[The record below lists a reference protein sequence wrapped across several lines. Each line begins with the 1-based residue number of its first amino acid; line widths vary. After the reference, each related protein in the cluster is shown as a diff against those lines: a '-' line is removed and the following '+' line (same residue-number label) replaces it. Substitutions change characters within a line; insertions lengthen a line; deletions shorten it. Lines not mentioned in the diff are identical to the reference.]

1 MLFIS
6 LELIS
11 CPLPDLCRFHNFPE
25 YPATLS
31 EVRYVVIYQL
41 LHDAST
47 YSCIRDS
54 AYDYSLNV
62 ALSEASDSS
71 RRLVLDPVPNI
82 VHGIRPSYSCDDFP
96 SENVC

>member
-11 CPLPDLCRFHNFPE
+11 CILPDLCDFRE

-31 EVRYVVIYQL
+31 EVRHVVIDQL

-47 YSCIRDS
+47 HPCIRDS
-54 AYDYSLNV
+54 AHGYSSN
-62 ALSEASDSS
+62 AASSEASDGS
-71 RRLVLDPVPNI
+71 RRLVLDPVPNV
-82 VHGIRPSYSCDDFP
+82 VHGIRPSHSCDDFP